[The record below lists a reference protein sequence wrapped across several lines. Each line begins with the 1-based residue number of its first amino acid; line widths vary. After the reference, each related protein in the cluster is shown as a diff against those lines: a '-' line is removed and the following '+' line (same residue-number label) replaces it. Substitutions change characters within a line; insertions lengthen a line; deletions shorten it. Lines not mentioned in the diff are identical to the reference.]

1 MPVELIKSNQDMV
14 DTFDGKNTIDNPAS
28 MVSPSGARDG
38 LKTQLEEQIIES
50 NQKAWDLEKGKDSG
64 REPLTADAKR
74 VGKDEYS
81 VEYAD

>member
-14 DTFDGKNTIDNPAS
+14 DTFDGKNTIENPAS
-28 MVSPSGARDG
+28 MLSPSGTRDG

-50 NQKAWDLEKGKDSG
+50 NQKAWDLEKGKNSG
-64 REPLTADAKR
+64 GKTLTADAKR